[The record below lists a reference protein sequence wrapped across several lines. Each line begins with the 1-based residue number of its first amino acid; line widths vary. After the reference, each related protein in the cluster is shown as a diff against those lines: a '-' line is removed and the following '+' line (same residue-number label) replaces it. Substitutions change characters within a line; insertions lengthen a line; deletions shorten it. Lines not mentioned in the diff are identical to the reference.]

1 MLKSTPSVVEV
12 KAKETKKI
20 SKILF
25 ARVLLLV
32 TPGTNMESQV
42 TPLQTTTTLLKIR
55 TTGTETG
62 STSTETGSTQSN
74 SQGSDSSKFDNSAKS
89 SHGE

>member
-42 TPLQTTTTLLKIR
+42 TPLQTTTTLLEIG
-55 TTGTETG
+55 TTG
-62 STSTETGSTQSN
+62 TETGSTQSN